1 MAKEKKKADKKA
13 EKAARSPSPLSDQ
26 PVDTSKQETNASK
39 QEIIPVT
46 PEPEV
51 LPIKEEKPEEVQVEI
66 PQYYE
71 EPILT
76 KLIVLSYEGEK
87 VRGLYEGEGVA
98 HFEGGGEYRGMF
110 SEGLMHGQGTYIW
123 ADGLKYEGDF
133 VKNIPMYHGT
143 YTWPDGSTYEGEV
156 TNGIRHGFGM
166 FKCSIQP
173 ISYIGQWCHGKRH
186 GKGSIYYNQDGTSWY
201 EGDWVYNIKKGW
213 GIRCY
218 TSGNIYEGQ
227 WEDNM
232 RHGEGR
238 MRWLTTNEEYTG
250 QWVKGIQNGFGT
262 HTWFLKRIPGSQYP
276 LRNEYVGDFVN
287 GDRHG
292 RGKFFYA
299 SGAMY
304 DGEWVSNKKHGFGR
318 LTFKNGRIYEG
329 QFANDHI
336 AEFPLF
342 QIDAESDS
350 VDESACPEPT
360 CSAEIIRKLDGSE
373 SNSVLGS
380 SIELDLTLL
389 LDVYPQKDRPE
400 EKKQAEFAVLRNISE
415 LRRIYSFY
423 SSLGCDHSLD
433 NTFLMTKL
441 QFWRFLKD
449 CKLHHC
455 KITLADMDRVL
466 SDNNNISVEEIHS
479 PFTTLLLRTFLN
491 YLLQIAYHIYH
502 KDYKNGRPS
511 LFMCFS
517 KMMTDN
523 IAPNACQIK
532 GNFFCDQQR
541 TVYAMNYI
549 DKCWEIYL
557 AYCRP
562 NINPPHELI
571 MKTRYFLWMLKDFKI
586 ITKNLTATK
595 FVEIIAEDSPFMHD
609 GIDSNFELELVFLE
623 FFEALLGC
631 ALFSDTTQTDKQQQG
646 IHTADD
652 FTAVKYIST
661 QQNVLNKSMSVLTSY
676 DSDITHFVSAKSS
689 SSKLGMPVDLNKM
702 KKSETKSKESLSEE
716 KGSKLNSKP
725 VVKGASLFLA
735 QLAHSVT
742 LDSQVQQSLCSVAV
756 SKSEDEEEAGPSQPI
771 SDFEERA
778 MKEISEKFEKSK
790 YGRKEKINTWIN
802 HIYFFFVNTFF
813 QAYKHEEIIKEKIK
827 ENRILEEEL
836 AQKKKIENEEVEA
849 RLNLLLEEEAKR
861 QDYEVITITVTTKD
875 TSEDLPH
882 LTPSPPKE
890 EVIKVTTSKKRKR

>member
-1 MAKEKKKADKKA
+1 MAKEKKKSDKKA
-13 EKAARSPSPLSDQ
+13 EKVVRSPSPQSEQLG
-26 PVDTSKQETNASK
+26 DTSKQEASISK
-39 QEIIPVT
+39 EAAPVILD
-46 PEPEV
+46 PEV
-51 LPIKEEKPEEVQVEI
+51 RSIKEEKPEEAQVEI

-98 HFEGGGEYRGMF
+98 HFEGGSEYRGIF

-156 TNGIRHGFGM
+156 TNGVRHGFGM
-166 FKCSIQP
+166 FKCSTQP

-227 WEDNM
+227 WEDNL

-292 RGKFFYA
+292 HGKFFYA

-304 DGEWVSNKKHGFGR
+304 DGEWISNKKHGFGR
-318 LTFKNGRIYEG
+318 LTFKNGRAYEG

-336 AEFPLF
+336 VDAPLYENEAENS
-342 QIDAESDS
+342 QDEDS
-350 VDESACPEPT
+350 AYPEPPY
-360 CSAEIIRKLDGSE
+360 SAEVIRKLDGSE

-389 LDVYPQKDRPE
+389 LDMYPPKDRPE
-400 EKKQAEFAVLRNISE
+400 EKKQVEFAVLRNISE

-449 CKLHHC
+449 CKLHHY

-491 YLLQIAYHIYH
+491 YLLQLAYHIYN
-502 KDYKNGRPS
+502 KDYKNGTPS
-511 LFMCFS
+511 LFVCFS
-517 KMMTDN
+517 RMMTDK
-523 IAPNACQIK
+523 ITPNACQIK
-532 GNFFCDQQR
+532 GNFFCDPQR

-549 DKCWEIYL
+549 EKCWEVYL

-562 NINPPHELI
+562 NSYPPHELT

-595 FVEIIAEDSPFMHD
+595 FVEIIAEDNPFMHD
-609 GIDSNFELELVFLE
+609 GIDSNFELE
-623 FFEALLGC
+623 
-631 ALFSDTTQTDKQQQG
+631 
-646 IHTADD
+646 
-652 FTAVKYIST
+652 
-661 QQNVLNKSMSVLTSY
+661 
-676 DSDITHFVSAKSS
+676 
-689 SSKLGMPVDLNKM
+689 
-702 KKSETKSKESLSEE
+702 TKSKESLSEDKASKMGYKPLG
-716 KGSKLNSKP
+716 KG
-725 VVKGASLFLA
+725 VSLFLA
-735 QLAHSVT
+735 QLARSVT
-742 LDSQVQQSLCSVAV
+742 LDSLVQQSVYSEAV
-756 SKSEDEEEAGPSQPI
+756 SKSEDKEEAGPSQPI
-771 SDFEERA
+771 SDFEECA

-790 YGRKEKINTWIN
+790 EGRKEKINTWIN

-813 QAYKHEEIIKEKIK
+813 QAYKHEELLKEKIK
-827 ENRILEEEL
+827 ENRILEKEL
-836 AQKKKIENEEVEA
+836 AEKKKIEDEEIEA
-849 RLNLLLEEEAKR
+849 RLNILLEEEAKR
-861 QDYEVITITVTTKD
+861 QDYDMETITVVIKD
-875 TSEDLPH
+875 AEDPH

-890 EVIKVTTSKKRKR
+890 EASKSGITKKRKK

>member
-26 PVDTSKQETNASK
+26 PVDTSKQETNAPK
-39 QEIIPVT
+39 QEVIPVA

-51 LPIKEEKPEEVQVEI
+51 LSFKEEKPEEVQVEI

-166 FKCSIQP
+166 FKCSTQS

-218 TSGNIYEGQ
+218 ISGNIYEGQ

-292 RGKFFYA
+292 HGKFFYA

-342 QIDAESDS
+342 QIDAEY
-350 VDESACPEPT
+350 
-360 CSAEIIRKLDGSE
+360 IIRKLDGSE

-389 LDVYPQKDRPE
+389 LDMYPPKDRPE
-400 EKKQAEFAVLRNISE
+400 EKKQVEFAVLRNISE

-449 CKLHHC
+449 CKFHHC

-491 YLLQIAYHIYH
+491 YLLQLAYHIYH
-502 KDYKNGRPS
+502 KDYKNGSPS

-523 IAPNACQIK
+523 ITPNACQIK

-562 NINPPHELI
+562 NINPPHELT

-609 GIDSNFELELVFLE
+609 GIDSNFELE
-623 FFEALLGC
+623 
-631 ALFSDTTQTDKQQQG
+631 
-646 IHTADD
+646 
-652 FTAVKYIST
+652 
-661 QQNVLNKSMSVLTSY
+661 NVLNKSMSVLTSY
-676 DSDITHFVSAKSS
+676 DSEITHFVSAKSS
-689 SSKLGMPVDLNKM
+689 SSKLGLPVDLNKM
-702 KKSETKSKESLSEE
+702 KKSEVCKLSE
-716 KGSKLNSKP
+716 LQI
-725 VVKGASLFLA
+725 V
-735 QLAHSVT
+735 
-742 LDSQVQQSLCSVAV
+742 
-756 SKSEDEEEAGPSQPI
+756 
-771 SDFEERA
+771 
-778 MKEISEKFEKSK
+778 EKFEKSK
-790 YGRKEKINTWIN
+790 DGRKEKINTWIN

-849 RLNLLLEEEAKR
+849 R
-861 QDYEVITITVTTKD
+861 
-875 TSEDLPH
+875 
-882 LTPSPPKE
+882 
-890 EVIKVTTSKKRKR
+890 

>member
-1 MAKEKKKADKKA
+1 MAKEKKKSDKKGD
-13 EKAARSPSPLSDQ
+13 KSARTPSPLSDQ
-26 PVDTSKQETNASK
+26 QDAAKQDSGSK
-39 QEIIPVT
+39 
-46 PEPEV
+46 EPSPPQDDEA
-51 LPIKEEKPEEVQVEI
+51 LLSKEEKSDEMQMEA

-76 KLIVLSYEGEK
+76 KLIVLSYEGET

-98 HFEGGGEYRGMF
+98 HFEGGSMYRGMF

-123 ADGLKYEGDF
+123 QDGLKYEGDF

-156 TNGIRHGFGM
+156 TNGVRHGFGM
-166 FKCSIQP
+166 FKCSTLP

-201 EGDWVYNIKKGW
+201 EGDWVYNIKRGW

-227 WEDNM
+227 WEDNL

-276 LRNEYVGDFVN
+276 LRNEYVGNFVN

-299 SGAMY
+299 SGALY
-304 DGEWVSNKKHGFGR
+304 DGEWVFNKKHGFGR

-329 QFANDHI
+329 QFVNDHI
-336 AEFPLF
+336 AELPLF
-342 QIDAESDS
+342 DMEMESNLDNLNAS
-350 VDESACPEPT
+350 PEIAF
-360 CSAEIIRKLDGSE
+360 SAEVIRKLDGSE
-373 SNSVLGS
+373 SNSILGS

-389 LDVYPQKDRPE
+389 LDMYPPAERLE
-400 EKKQAEFAVLRNISE
+400 EKKQVEFAILRNITE
-415 LRRIYSFY
+415 LRRVYSFY

-441 QFWRFLKD
+441 QFWRLLKD
-449 CKLHHC
+449 CKLHHS

-491 YLLQIAYHIYH
+491 YLLQLAYHIYH
-502 KDYKNGRPS
+502 KDYQNRSPS

-517 KMMTDN
+517 RMMTDN
-523 IAPNACQIK
+523 ITPNACQIK
-532 GNFFCDQQR
+532 GNFFCDPQR

-557 AYCRP
+557 VYCRP
-562 NINPPHELI
+562 NPNPPQELT
-571 MKTRYFLWMLKDFKI
+571 MKTRHFLWMLK
-586 ITKNLTATK
+586 
-595 FVEIIAEDSPFMHD
+595 
-609 GIDSNFELELVFLE
+609 LVFLE

-631 ALFSDTTQTDKQQQG
+631 ALYCDTSQIEKQQG
-646 IHTADD
+646 GHLIDD
-652 FTAVKYIST
+652 FTAVKYVST
-661 QQNVLNKSMSVLTSY
+661 HQNVSTRSMSALTSY
-676 DSDITHFVSAKSS
+676 DSDIVHFVSAKSS
-689 SSKLGMPVDLNKM
+689 SSKLGGLPPVEMNKM
-702 KKSETKSKESLSEE
+702 RKPETKSKESVSDE
-716 KGSKLNSKP
+716 KGSKLTPKP
-725 VVKGASLFLA
+725 MGKGISLFLA
-735 QLAHSVT
+735 QLARSVT
-742 LDSQVQQSLCSVAV
+742 LDSQVQPSVCSDVI
-756 SKSEDEEEAGPSQPI
+756 SKSEDKEEPGPSHQHI
-771 SDFEERA
+771 SDFEESA
-778 MKEISEKFEKSK
+778 MKMSEKFEKAK
-790 YGRKEKINTWIN
+790 NGRKEKINIWIN
-802 HIYFFFVNTFF
+802 HIYFFFVNILF
-813 QAYKHEEIIKEKIK
+813 QAFKHEEIIKEKIK
-827 ENRILEEEL
+827 ENRIRDEEL
-836 AQKKKIENEEVEA
+836 AQKKKIEDEEVEA
-849 RLNLLLEEEAKR
+849 RLNVLQEEEAKR
-861 QDYEVITITVTTKD
+861 QDNEIETVKTIVKEPVVED
-875 TSEDLPH
+875 TPH
-882 LTPSPPKE
+882 FTPSPPKE
-890 EVIKVTTSKKRKR
+890 EAVKVPGPKKKKK

>member
-1 MAKEKKKADKKA
+1 MVKEKKKADKKA
-13 EKAARSPSPLSDQ
+13 EKPTRSSSPLSVQ
-26 PVDTSKQETNASK
+26 PADASKQDSTILK
-39 QEIIPVT
+39 QEIIPVID
-46 PEPEV
+46 ESDI
-51 LPIKEEKPEEVQVEI
+51 LPFKEEKPEEVQTEI

-133 VKNIPMYHGT
+133 VKNIPMCHGT

-156 TNGIRHGFGM
+156 TNGVRHGFGM
-166 FKCSIQP
+166 FKCSTQP

-227 WEDNM
+227 WEDNK

-262 HTWFLKRIPGSQYP
+262 HTWFLKRIPISQYP
-276 LRNEYVGDFVN
+276 LRNEYVGEFVN

-292 RGKFFYA
+292 HGKFFYA

-318 LTFKNGRIYEG
+318 LTFKNGRVYEG
-329 QFANDHI
+329 QFADDHI
-336 AEFPLF
+336 AEFPSF
-342 QIDAESDS
+342 HVDADTEEDS
-350 VDESACPEPT
+350 VCPESAVN
-360 CSAEIIRKLDGSE
+360 AEIIRKLDGST

-380 SIELDLTLL
+380 SIELDLNLL
-389 LDVYPQKDRPE
+389 LDMYPPKDRPE
-400 EKKQAEFAVLRNISE
+400 EKKQAEFAILRNISE

-449 CKLHHC
+449 CKLHHS

-466 SDNNNISVEEIHS
+466 SENNNISVEEIHS

-491 YLLQIAYHIYH
+491 YLLQLAYHIYH
-502 KDYKNGRPS
+502 KDFKNETPS
-511 LFMCFS
+511 IFMCFS
-517 KMMTDN
+517 KMMTNN
-523 IAPNACQIK
+523 ITPHACQIK
-532 GNFFCDQQR
+532 GNFFCNQQR
-541 TVYAMNYI
+541 TIYAMNYI

-557 AYCRP
+557 AHCRP
-562 NINPPHELI
+562 HSQPPYELT

-586 ITKNLTATK
+586 INKVLTATK
-595 FVEIIAEDSPFMHD
+595 FVEIIAEDNPFMHD

-623 FFEALLGC
+623 FFEALLDC
-631 ALFSDTTQTDKQQQG
+631 ALFSDITQTEKQ
-646 IHTADD
+646 HPTADD
-652 FTAVKYIST
+652 FTTVKYIST
-661 QQNVLNKSMSVLTSY
+661 QQTTLNKSMSVLNNY
-676 DSDITHFVSAKSS
+676 ESDITHLVSATSS
-689 SSKLGMPVDLNKM
+689 SSKLGIPMDLSRM
-702 KKSETKSKESLSEE
+702 KKPETKSRESVNEDKMSKLGIKSTG
-716 KGSKLNSKP
+716 KGSH
-725 VVKGASLFLA
+725 FLA
-735 QLAHSVT
+735 QLAHSLV
-742 LDSQVQQSLCSVAV
+742 LDSQVQQSACSVL
-756 SKSEDEEEAGPSQPI
+756 KSEDKEEAGSSQPPSDYEECALKDI
-771 SDFEERA
+771 SV
-778 MKEISEKFEKSK
+778 EKSK
-790 YGRKEKINTWIN
+790 DERKEKINTWIS
-802 HIYFFFVNTFF
+802 HIYFFFVNIFF
-813 QAYKHEEIIKEKIK
+813 QAYKHEETVKEKIK
-827 ENRILEEEL
+827 ENRILEGEL
-836 AQKKKIENEEVEA
+836 SQKKKIEDDEVEA

-861 QDYEVITITVTTKD
+861 QDYEMETMSTKEPVEEVT
-875 TSEDLPH
+875 H
-882 LTPSPPKE
+882 FAPSPPKE
-890 EVIKVTTSKKRKR
+890 EAVKAVSKKKKR